1 MQQEQSSGSMVAD
14 KVDQATEVI
23 SARTSDAVEQGR
35 GAVQR
40 QVGQRSAQLGDQFGA
55 ASHTIRRV
63 AEQARVD
70 GNDQQARLADEAA
83 KRAER
88 VSTYLGDVDPD
99 RLMADAENFARRQ
112 PWLVAGVGLIAGF
125 ALARS
130 LKASSGRRSTRLYSS
145 ASQPTYGDSFRR
157 PEAYREDGMTNPVP
171 ESSRE
176 S

>member
-1 MQQEQSSGSMVAD
+1 MQQEQSSGSVIAD
-14 KVDQATEVI
+14 KVDETTEVI

-35 GAVQR
+35 SAVQH

-55 ASHTIRRV
+55 ASHTIRKV

-88 VSTYLGDVDPD
+88 VSNYLGDVDPD

-130 LKASSGRRSTRLYSS
+130 LKASSGRRSTRLYTS
-145 ASQPTYGDSFRR
+145 ANRPPYGDMSRQSSVY
-157 PEAYREDGMTNPVP
+157 EGNSMTSAVGEP
-171 ESSRE
+171 SRE